1 MLDTN
6 QIQTALE
13 TANNTAGI
21 MRSQLSP
28 WLPALAIAA
37 AWFGRELNRLAAWS
51 QTAAAKI
58 IAHGGLVKILWKLIW
73 N

>member
-1 MLDTN
+1 MIDTN

-13 TANNTAGI
+13 TANNTVHI
-21 MRSQLSP
+21 VRTQMSP
-28 WLPALAIAA
+28 WLPAIAIAA
-37 AWFGRELNRLAAWS
+37 AWFGRELTRFSAWL

-58 IAHGGLVKILWKLIW
+58 ITHGGLLKILWKLLW